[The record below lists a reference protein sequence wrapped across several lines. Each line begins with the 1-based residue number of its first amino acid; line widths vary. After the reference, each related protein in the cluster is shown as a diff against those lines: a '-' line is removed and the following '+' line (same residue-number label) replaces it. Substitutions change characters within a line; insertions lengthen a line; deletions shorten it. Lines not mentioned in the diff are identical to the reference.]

1 MIKKILLP
9 LLAAAL
15 ITACNNE
22 SKESDHSQ
30 HGSEKKEALTPV
42 DSLEMD
48 VNNAHD
54 EVMPKMGRVRGAG
67 QRAQAALDSLAKLP
81 AKAQAAAAGYKKSLE
96 QLISD
101 LNTADYDMNK
111 WMMEYKLDSAM
122 DNAELRMQYLLSEKI
137 KVGKVRDAILN
148 GLARADSLLKS
159 K

>member
-22 SKESDHSQ
+22 AKEADHSA
-30 HGSEKKEALTPV
+30 HDTAKKEALTPL
-42 DSLEMD
+42 DSLDME
-48 VNNAHD
+48 VNNVHD

-81 AKAQAAAAGYKKSLE
+81 AKAQAAATGLKTALE
-96 QLISD
+96 QLIND

-111 WMMEYKLDSAM
+111 WMMEYKLDSAK
-122 DNAELRMQYLLSEKI
+122 DNPELRMKYLQAEKV
-137 KVGKVRDAILN
+137 KVEKVKNAILG
-148 GLARADSLLKS
+148 GLARADSLLK